1 MKDEDAPAQ
10 WLDFTTPVTLTAY
23 SSHCLP
29 PSIGCVIL
37 LLTTSVGALTS
48 DEAATY
54 SYSMDMGCLEDC
66 SGEVHMAMMTE
77 NQVLFSRK
85 LN

>member
-1 MKDEDAPAQ
+1 VKDEDAPAQ
-10 WLDFTTPVTLTAY
+10 WLDFTPVTLTAY

-48 DEAATY
+48 EATF

-77 NQVLFSRK
+77 NQVLFSWK